1 MNELLKDRVV
11 WVVGAS
17 GAIGAEIAR
26 HVARAGAVVILSA
39 RSEGRLRELANE
51 ISSAGGRA
59 DVVPVNIMSRHGV
72 DAAARRILDAQ
83 GRIDGLV
90 NSTSVADFGPFL
102 EIDDQA
108 WLDVLDTKLMGY
120 VRTMRAALPAMSAQG
135 AGAIVNISGRGG
147 RQPTA
152 THIPGGCAS
161 AAINLMDKGLADAF
175 AQHGVRV
182 NTISPGPIES
192 DRLRELMQSAGGMS
206 DRSVQ
211 SYAKPGTPQDVAQA
225 ALWLL
230 SDLSR
235 HVTGGRLP
243 VDGGATF
250 TV

>member
-1 MNELLKDRVV
+1 MNELLKDRIV
-11 WVVGAS
+11 WIVGAS

-26 HVARAGAVVILSA
+26 HVAGAGAIAIVSA
-39 RSEGRLRELANE
+39 RSEGRLRELASE
-51 ISSAGGRA
+51 IKTAGGRA
-59 DVVPVNIMSRHGV
+59 EVVPCNIRSRHSV
-72 DAAARRILDAQ
+72 DAAAKQIIDAH

-90 NSTSVADFGPFL
+90 NSTSVSDFGPVL
-102 EIDDQA
+102 EIDDA
-108 WLDVLDTKLMGY
+108 VWLEVLDTKLMGY

-135 AGAIVNISGRGG
+135 GGAIVNISGRGG

-175 AQHGVRV
+175 APHGVRV

-192 DRLRELMQSAGGMS
+192 DRLRELMQSAGAMS

-235 HVTGGRLP
+235 HVTGVILP

>member
-1 MNELLKDRVV
+1 MNELLKDRIV
-11 WVVGAS
+11 WIVGAS

-26 HVARAGAVVILSA
+26 HVAGAGAIAIVSA
-39 RSEGRLRELANE
+39 RSEGRLRELSSE
-51 ISSAGGRA
+51 IKTAGGRA
-59 DVVPVNIMSRHGV
+59 EVVPCNIRSRHSV
-72 DAAARRILDAQ
+72 DAAAKQIIDAH

-90 NSTSVADFGPFL
+90 NSTSVSDFGPFL
-102 EIDDQA
+102 EIDDA
-108 WLDVLDTKLMGY
+108 VWLEVLDTKLMGY

-135 AGAIVNISGRGG
+135 GGAIVNISGRGG

-161 AAINLMDKGLADAF
+161 AAINLMDKGLAEAF
-175 AQHGVRV
+175 APHGVRV

-192 DRLRELMQSAGGMS
+192 DRLRELMQSAGAMS

-235 HVTGGRLP
+235 HVTGVILP

>member
-1 MNELLKDRVV
+1 MSELLKDRIV
-11 WVVGAS
+11 WIVGAS
-17 GAIGAEIAR
+17 GALGAEIAR
-26 HVARAGAVVILSA
+26 HVADAGAVTILSA
-39 RSEGRLRELANE
+39 RSESRLRALAEE
-51 ISSAGGRA
+51 ISAAGGRA
-59 DVVPVNIMSRHGV
+59 AVVPVNIRSRHGV
-72 DAAARRILDAQ
+72 DAAARRILDEY

-90 NSTSVADFGPFL
+90 NSASVSDFGPFL
-102 EIDDQA
+102 EIEDET
-108 WLDVLDTKLMGY
+108 WLEVLDTKLMGY

-135 AGAIVNISGRGG
+135 SGTIVNISGRGG
-147 RQPTA
+147 RQPSA
-152 THIPGGCAS
+152 THIPGGCAN
-161 AAINLMDKGLADAF
+161 AAVNLMDKAVADAF

-182 NTISPGPIES
+182 NTVSPGPIES

-225 ALWLL
+225 AIWLL

-235 HVTGGRLP
+235 HVTGVILP

>member
-1 MNELLKDRVV
+1 MNELLKDRIV
-11 WVVGAS
+11 WIVGAS

-26 HVARAGAVVILSA
+26 HVVGAGAVAIVSA
-39 RSEGRLRELANE
+39 RSEGKLRALADE
-51 ISSAGGRA
+51 IVTAGGRA
-59 DVVPVNIMSRHGV
+59 EVVPCNIRSRHSV
-72 DAAARRILDAQ
+72 DAAAKRIVDAH

-90 NSTSVADFGPFL
+90 NSTSVSDFGPFL
-102 EIDDQA
+102 EIDDET
-108 WLDVLDTKLMGY
+108 WLEVLDTKLMGY

-135 AGAIVNISGRGG
+135 GGAIVNISGRGG

-175 AQHGVRV
+175 APHGVRV

-192 DRLRELMQSAGGMS
+192 DRLRELMQSAGAMS

-235 HVTGGRLP
+235 HVTGVILP

>member
-1 MNELLKDRVV
+1 MNELLKDRIV
-11 WVVGAS
+11 WIVGAS

-26 HVARAGAVVILSA
+26 HVAGAGAIAIVSA
-39 RSEGRLRELANE
+39 RSEGRLRELASE
-51 ISSAGGRA
+51 IKTAGGRA
-59 DVVPVNIMSRHGV
+59 EVVPCNIRSRHSV
-72 DAAARRILDAQ
+72 DAAAKQIIDAH

-90 NSTSVADFGPFL
+90 NSTSVSDFGPFL
-102 EIDDQA
+102 EIDDA
-108 WLDVLDTKLMGY
+108 VWLEVLDTKLMGY

-135 AGAIVNISGRGG
+135 GGAIVNISGRGG

-152 THIPGGCAS
+152 THIPCGCAS

-175 AQHGVRV
+175 APHGVRV

-192 DRLRELMQSAGGMS
+192 DRLRELMQSAGAMS

-235 HVTGGRLP
+235 HVTGVILP

>member
-1 MNELLKDRVV
+1 MNELLKDRIV
-11 WVVGAS
+11 WIVGAS

-26 HVARAGAVVILSA
+26 HVAGAGAIAIVSA
-39 RSEGRLRELANE
+39 RSEGRLRELASE
-51 ISSAGGRA
+51 IKTAGGRA
-59 DVVPVNIMSRHGV
+59 EVVPCNIRSRHSV
-72 DAAARRILDAQ
+72 DATAKQIIDAH

-90 NSTSVADFGPFL
+90 NSTSVSDFGPFL
-102 EIDDQA
+102 EIDDA
-108 WLDVLDTKLMGY
+108 VWLEVLDTKLMGY

-135 AGAIVNISGRGG
+135 GGAIVNISGRGG

-175 AQHGVRV
+175 APHGVRV

-192 DRLRELMQSAGGMS
+192 DRLRELMQSAGAMS

-235 HVTGGRLP
+235 HVTGVILP

>member
-26 HVARAGAVVILSA
+26 HVAHAGAVTVLSA

-51 ISSAGGRA
+51 ICAAGCRA
-59 DVVPVNIMSRHGV
+59 DVVPVNIRSRHGV
-72 DAAARRILDAQ
+72 DAAASRILESH

-90 NSTSVADFGPFL
+90 NSASVADFGPFL
-102 EIDDQA
+102 EIDDEP
-108 WLDVLDTKLMGY
+108 WLHVLDTKLMGY

-152 THIPGGCAS
+152 THLPGGCAN
-161 AAINLMDKGLADAF
+161 AAVNLLDKGLADAF
-175 AQHGVRV
+175 APHGVRV

-230 SDLSR
+230 SDSSR
-235 HVTGGRLP
+235 HVTGVILP